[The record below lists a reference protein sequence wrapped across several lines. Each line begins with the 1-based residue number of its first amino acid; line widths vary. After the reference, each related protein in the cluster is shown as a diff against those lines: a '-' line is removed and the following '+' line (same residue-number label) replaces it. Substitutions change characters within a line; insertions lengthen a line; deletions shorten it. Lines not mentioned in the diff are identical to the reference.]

1 MSKGKEPKIALDAKK
16 KKKEKQLPNCY
27 SSNTCMSVNLEDLP
41 RVRAHVLTCYK
52 MNVPMGQIFILV
64 ITM

>member
-1 MSKGKEPKIALDAKK
+1 MSKGKEPKIELDA
-16 KKKEKQLPNCY
+16 KKKEKQLRSCY
-27 SSNTCMSVNLEDLP
+27 SSNTCISVNLEDLP
-41 RVRAHVLTCYK
+41 NVRAHVLTCYK